1 MGGNDHRIAM
11 KVFSKIVVCVI
22 LTLGKTLRQ
31 LKSLDLFLKTTISGE
46 SVTLQSA
53 LCCKTLTER
62 MMSGSKWEAEV
73 CACVRAC
80 GWG

>member
-31 LKSLDLFLKTTISGE
+31 LKSLDLFLKTTISGLKE
-46 SVTLQSA
+46 NCILLIGVYSFLLPLLLFPPQLKVNN
-53 LCCKTLTER
+53 
-62 MMSGSKWEAEV
+62 
-73 CACVRAC
+73 
-80 GWG
+80 